1 MCKFSKI
8 QRDSTG
14 LGQSMPRLTELSPEL
29 LGALLA
35 HLTYEEA
42 RCLLK
47 PSCKRLLALFG
58 PGAAD
63 DDLEKTAVIAWQV
76 PTPAFE
82 LRKTLRRIEYR
93 WGFHSESR
101 KLEAMARLLHE
112 LHGRGVVRL
121 EQDPVG
127 QHLLDYTSAETDLRS
142 LRCIFGFHVLQ
153 VLDFEAWFAACLRFI
168 VENGMLRLEDVAPYI
183 QVRCMLQTLGL
194 TGALDM
200 RLECGEVI
208 ESRWR
213 FGDRGYYSNTKRHR
227 ALMRAVDAARQDAAE
242 RARQQGPQGP
252 QMGPRAGSGDSARDS
267 ARD

>member
-1 MCKFSKI
+1 MF
-8 QRDSTG
+8 RW
-14 LGQSMPRLTELSPEL
+14 TELSIESL
-29 LGALLA
+29 EALLA
-35 HLTYEEA
+35 HVTYEEA
-42 RCLLK
+42 RSLLK
-47 PSCKRLLALFG
+47 PACKRLLALFG
-58 PGAAD
+58 PSASP
-63 DDLEKTAVIAWQV
+63 TWQAH
-76 PTPAFE
+76 TPHFE
-82 LRKTLRRIEYR
+82 LHKTLRRIQYH
-93 WGFHSESR
+93 WGFHAESR
-101 KLEAMARLLHE
+101 KLEATARLLHE

-121 EQDPVG
+121 EEDPVG
-127 QHLLDYTSAETDLRS
+127 QYLLDYTSAETDLRS

-227 ALMRAVDAARQDAAE
+227 ALMRAVDAARQ
-242 RARQQGPQGP
+242 QGPQR
-252 QMGPRAGSGDSARDS
+252 GPRAGSGD
-267 ARD
+267 